1 MTEEFNIGHIKE
13 FQKEIQEYR
22 ELKKLLKRK
31 RTKINSLVEKYDF
44 IKATQS
50 IDINDFELE
59 IKILELLKDIG
70 YRTTKPS
77 TTRDLDGYAEFNGE
91 TIGIEAKNSKGISE
105 NDMFQGLKYKGR
117 KGLLGLN
124 IRVIIVW
131 NNSKTNDTFDKERI
145 LDSEINDYGI
155 ITTDEL
161 VRGFIK
167 VKNGNITIDTF
178 HKLLTKSGL
187 IKFSSKKIKELG

>member
-1 MTEEFNIGHIKE
+1 
-13 FQKEIQEYR
+13 
-22 ELKKLLKRK
+22 
-31 RTKINSLVEKYDF
+31 
-44 IKATQS
+44 
-50 IDINDFELE
+50 
-59 IKILELLKDIG
+59 
-70 YRTTKPS
+70 
-77 TTRDLDGYAEFNGE
+77 
-91 TIGIEAKNSKGISE
+91 
-105 NDMFQGLKYKGR
+105 MFQGLKYKGR